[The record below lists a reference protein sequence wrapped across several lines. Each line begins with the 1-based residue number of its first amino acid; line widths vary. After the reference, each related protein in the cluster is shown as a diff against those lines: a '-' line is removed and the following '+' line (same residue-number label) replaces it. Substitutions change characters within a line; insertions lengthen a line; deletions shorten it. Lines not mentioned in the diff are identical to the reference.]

1 MRTGLEVEWKLA
13 SRYDIHRRLPGGGLV
28 FWCGSWVLGI
38 ALIEDFLM
46 VLDYEL
52 NST

>member
-1 MRTGLEVEWKLA
+1 MEWKLA
-13 SRYDIHRRLPGGGLV
+13 SKYNIHKRLPGGGLI

-46 VLDYEL
+46 ILDYEL
-52 NST
+52 NSI